1 MRWIVYDL
9 FCLVFAMRTVKQNK
23 SGGTTFHVTREQATW
38 LMNNNVNP
46 GDYFRAAVNVPAHER
61 RALAIRM
68 VNEQLDR
75 DIIAKEERKA
85 HEWAAIQYEEM
96 KEERKAHEWAAIQ
109 YEEMHGLINEIVETS
124 DPEHRGALRLQLGE
138 FYGEVGLDA
147 LAEAEESARMEAKA
161 RDAWD
166 AEAEESARMEAKLK
180 AEFDAALAEA
190 EESARMEAKARDA
203 WEAEDAEAWHL
214 AMAKARDAWDRVE
227 VPADAPHAAAINAKL
242 KAEFDAALAAEIGLN
257 LPNV

>member
-1 MRWIVYDL
+1 
-9 FCLVFAMRTVKQNK
+9 
-23 SGGTTFHVTREQATW
+23 
-38 LMNNNVNP
+38 
-46 GDYFRAAVNVPAHER
+46 
-61 RALAIRM
+61 
-68 VNEQLDR
+68 
-75 DIIAKEERKA
+75 
-85 HEWAAIQYEEM
+85 M

-166 AEAEESARMEAKLK
+166 AE
-180 AEFDAALAEA
+180 
-190 EESARMEAKARDA
+190 
-203 WEAEDAEAWHL
+203 DAEAWHL

>member
-23 SGGTTFHVTREQATW
+23 SGGTAFHVTREQAQW
-38 LMNNNVNP
+38 LIERNVNP

-61 RALAIRM
+61 RALAIHMAEEADERA
-68 VNEQLDR
+68 
-75 DIIAKEERKA
+75 IAL
-85 HEWAAIQYEEM
+85 

-124 DPEHRGALRLQLGE
+124 DPEHRGALCLQLGE
-138 FYGEVGLDA
+138 CYGEVGLDA

-161 RDAWD
+161 EDMAKVQDDAREDDELWHIQNAASEEAWD
-166 AEAEESARMEAKLK
+166 AEITAHFQAEE
-180 AEFDAALAEA
+180 
-190 EESARMEAKARDA
+190 
-203 WEAEDAEAWHL
+203 
-214 AMAKARDAWDRVE
+214 
-227 VPADAPHAAAINAKL
+227 
-242 KAEFDAALAAEIGLN
+242 ALAAEIGLN

>member
-1 MRWIVYDL
+1 
-9 FCLVFAMRTVKQNK
+9 MRTVKQNK
-23 SGGTTFHVTREQATW
+23 SGGTTFHVTREQAQW
-38 LMNNNVNP
+38 LIERNVNP

-61 RALAIRM
+61 RALAIHMAEEADERA
-68 VNEQLDR
+68 
-75 DIIAKEERKA
+75 IAL
-85 HEWAAIQYEEM
+85 

-124 DPEHRGALRLQLGE
+124 DPEHRGALCLQLGE
-138 FYGEVGLDA
+138 CYGEVGLDA
-147 LAEAEESARMEAKA
+147 LAEAEESARIAMAMAKA
-161 RDAWD
+161 RDSCAGTIVII
-166 AEAEESARMEAKLK
+166 SASGCATQE
-180 AEFDAALAEA
+180 
-190 EESARMEAKARDA
+190 
-203 WEAEDAEAWHL
+203 EAEDAQAWHL

>member
-9 FCLVFAMRTVKQNK
+9 FCLVFAMRIVKQNK
-23 SGGTTFHVTREQATW
+23 SGGTTFHVTREQAQW
-38 LMNNNVNP
+38 LIERNVNP

-61 RALAIRM
+61 RALAIHMAEEADERA
-68 VNEQLDR
+68 
-75 DIIAKEERKA
+75 IAL
-85 HEWAAIQYEEM
+85 

-138 FYGEVGLDA
+138 CYGEVGLDA

-161 RDAWD
+161 
-166 AEAEESARMEAKLK
+166 
-180 AEFDAALAEA
+180 
-190 EESARMEAKARDA
+190 
-203 WEAEDAEAWHL
+203 
-214 AMAKARDAWDRVE
+214 
-227 VPADAPHAAAINAKL
+227 
-242 KAEFDAALAAEIGLN
+242 EFDAALAAEIGLN

>member
-1 MRWIVYDL
+1 
-9 FCLVFAMRTVKQNK
+9 MRTVKQNK
-23 SGGTTFHVTREQATW
+23 SGGTTFHVTREQAQW
-38 LMNNNVNP
+38 LIERNVNP

-61 RALAIRM
+61 RALAIHMAEEADERA
-68 VNEQLDR
+68 
-75 DIIAKEERKA
+75 IAL
-85 HEWAAIQYEEM
+85 

-138 FYGEVGLDA
+138 FYGEVGLD
-147 LAEAEESARMEAKA
+147 
-161 RDAWD
+161 
-166 AEAEESARMEAKLK
+166 
-180 AEFDAALAEA
+180 ALAEA

>member
-161 RDAWD
+161 ED
-166 AEAEESARMEAKLK
+166 MAKVREYLSLQ
-180 AEFDAALAEA
+180 E
-190 EESARMEAKARDA
+190 
-203 WEAEDAEAWHL
+203 EAEDAQAWHL

>member
-23 SGGTTFHVTREQATW
+23 SGGTTFHVTREQAQW
-38 LMNNNVNP
+38 LIERNVNP

-61 RALAIRM
+61 RALAIHMAEEADERA
-68 VNEQLDR
+68 
-75 DIIAKEERKA
+75 IAL
-85 HEWAAIQYEEM
+85 

-109 YEEMHGLINEIVETS
+109 YEEMHALINEIVETTS
-124 DPEHRGALRLQLGE
+124 DPEHRGALCLQLGE
-138 FYGEVGLDA
+138 CYGEVGLDA
-147 LAEAEESARMEAKA
+147 LDAALAAESARMEAKA
-161 RDAWD
+161 ED
-166 AEAEESARMEAKLK
+166 MAKLQD
-180 AEFDAALAEA
+180 DAREDDELWHIQNAASE
-190 EESARMEAKARDA
+190 
-203 WEAEDAEAWHL
+203 EAEDVQAWHL

>member
-23 SGGTTFHVTREQATW
+23 SGGTTFHVTRGQATW

-161 RDAWD
+161 ED
-166 AEAEESARMEAKLK
+166 MAKVREYLSLQ
-180 AEFDAALAEA
+180 E
-190 EESARMEAKARDA
+190 
-203 WEAEDAEAWHL
+203 EAEDAKAWHL

>member
-23 SGGTTFHVTREQATW
+23 SGGTTFHVTREQAQW
-38 LMNNNVNP
+38 LIERNVNP

-61 RALAIRM
+61 RALAIHMAEEADERA
-68 VNEQLDR
+68 
-75 DIIAKEERKA
+75 IAL
-85 HEWAAIQYEEM
+85 

-124 DPEHRGALRLQLGE
+124 DPEHRGALCLQLGE
-138 FYGEVGLDA
+138 CYGEVGLDA

-161 RDAWD
+161 ED
-166 AEAEESARMEAKLK
+166 MAKVREYLSLQ
-180 AEFDAALAEA
+180 E
-190 EESARMEAKARDA
+190 
-203 WEAEDAEAWHL
+203 EAEDAQAWHL

>member
-9 FCLVFAMRTVKQNK
+9 FCLVFAMRIVKQNK
-23 SGGTTFHVTREQATW
+23 SGGTTFHVTREQVMW

-85 HEWAAIQYEEM
+85 EDMAKVREY
-96 KEERKAHEWAAIQ
+96 
-109 YEEMHGLINEIVETS
+109 LS
-124 DPEHRGALRLQLGE
+124 LQE
-138 FYGEVGLDA
+138 
-147 LAEAEESARMEAKA
+147 
-161 RDAWD
+161 
-166 AEAEESARMEAKLK
+166 
-180 AEFDAALAEA
+180 
-190 EESARMEAKARDA
+190 
-203 WEAEDAEAWHL
+203 EAEDAEAWHL

>member
-23 SGGTTFHVTREQATW
+23 SGGTTFHVTREQAQW
-38 LMNNNVNP
+38 LIERNVNP

-68 VNEQLDR
+68 AEEADER
-75 DIIAKEERKA
+75 AIAL
-85 HEWAAIQYEEM
+85 

-124 DPEHRGALRLQLGE
+124 DPEHRGALCLQLGE
-138 FYGEVGLDA
+138 CYGEVGLDA

-161 RDAWD
+161 EDMAKLQDDAREDDELWHIQNAASEEAWD
-166 AEAEESARMEAKLK
+166 AEITALFQAEE
-180 AEFDAALAEA
+180 
-190 EESARMEAKARDA
+190 
-203 WEAEDAEAWHL
+203 
-214 AMAKARDAWDRVE
+214 
-227 VPADAPHAAAINAKL
+227 
-242 KAEFDAALAAEIGLN
+242 ALAAEIGLN

>member
-85 HEWAAIQYEEM
+85 EDMAKLQDDAREDDELWHIQNAASEE
-96 KEERKAHEWAAIQ
+96 
-109 YEEMHGLINEIVETS
+109 
-124 DPEHRGALRLQLGE
+124 
-138 FYGEVGLDA
+138 
-147 LAEAEESARMEAKA
+147 
-161 RDAWD
+161 AWD
-166 AEAEESARMEAKLK
+166 AEITSHLQAEE
-180 AEFDAALAEA
+180 ALAE
-190 EESARMEAKARDA
+190 
-203 WEAEDAEAWHL
+203 
-214 AMAKARDAWDRVE
+214 
-227 VPADAPHAAAINAKL
+227 
-242 KAEFDAALAAEIGLN
+242 EIGFN
-257 LPNV
+257 R

>member
-23 SGGTTFHVTREQATW
+23 SGGTAFHVTREQAQW
-38 LMNNNVNP
+38 LIERNVNP

-61 RALAIRM
+61 RALAIHMAEEADERA
-68 VNEQLDR
+68 
-75 DIIAKEERKA
+75 IAL
-85 HEWAAIQYEEM
+85 

-124 DPEHRGALRLQLGE
+124 DPEHRGALCLQLGE
-138 FYGEVGLDA
+138 CYGEVGLDA

-161 RDAWD
+161 ED
-166 AEAEESARMEAKLK
+166 MAKLQD
-180 AEFDAALAEA
+180 DAREDDELWHIQNAASE
-190 EESARMEAKARDA
+190 
-203 WEAEDAEAWHL
+203 EAEDVQAWHL

-242 KAEFDAALAAEIGLN
+242 KAEEALAAEIGLN

>member
-166 AEAEESARMEAKLK
+166 AEAEESARMEAK
-180 AEFDAALAEA
+180 AED
-190 EESARMEAKARDA
+190 MAKVREYLSLQE
-203 WEAEDAEAWHL
+203 EAEDAEAWHL

>member
-23 SGGTTFHVTREQATW
+23 SGGTTFHVTREQAQW
-38 LMNNNVNP
+38 LIERNVNP

-61 RALAIRM
+61 RALAIHMAEEADERA
-68 VNEQLDR
+68 
-75 DIIAKEERKA
+75 IAL
-85 HEWAAIQYEEM
+85 

-124 DPEHRGALRLQLGE
+124 DPEHRGALCLQLGE
-138 FYGEVGLDA
+138 CYGEVGLDA

-161 RDAWD
+161 
-166 AEAEESARMEAKLK
+166 
-180 AEFDAALAEA
+180 
-190 EESARMEAKARDA
+190 
-203 WEAEDAEAWHL
+203 EDAQAWHL

-227 VPADAPHAAAINAKL
+227 VPADAPHASAINAKL

>member
-23 SGGTTFHVTREQATW
+23 SGGTTFHVTREQAQW
-38 LMNNNVNP
+38 LIERNVNP

-61 RALAIRM
+61 RALAIHMAEEADERA
-68 VNEQLDR
+68 
-75 DIIAKEERKA
+75 IAL
-85 HEWAAIQYEEM
+85 

-124 DPEHRGALRLQLGE
+124 DPEHRGALCLQLGE
-138 FYGEVGLDA
+138 CYGEVGLDA

-161 RDAWD
+161 EDMAKVQDDAREDDELWHIQNAASEEAWD
-166 AEAEESARMEAKLK
+166 AEITAHFQAEE
-180 AEFDAALAEA
+180 
-190 EESARMEAKARDA
+190 
-203 WEAEDAEAWHL
+203 
-214 AMAKARDAWDRVE
+214 
-227 VPADAPHAAAINAKL
+227 
-242 KAEFDAALAAEIGLN
+242 ALAAEIGLN

>member
-166 AEAEESARMEAKLK
+166 AEAEESARMEAK
-180 AEFDAALAEA
+180 AED
-190 EESARMEAKARDA
+190 MAKVREYLSLQE
-203 WEAEDAEAWHL
+203 EAEDAKAWHL

>member
-23 SGGTTFHVTREQATW
+23 SGGTTFHVTREQAQW
-38 LMNNNVNP
+38 LIERNVNP

-61 RALAIRM
+61 RALAIHMAEEADERA
-68 VNEQLDR
+68 
-75 DIIAKEERKA
+75 IAL
-85 HEWAAIQYEEM
+85 

-138 FYGEVGLDA
+138 FYGEVGLD
-147 LAEAEESARMEAKA
+147 
-161 RDAWD
+161 
-166 AEAEESARMEAKLK
+166 
-180 AEFDAALAEA
+180 ALAEA

>member
-38 LMNNNVNP
+38 LTHNNVNP

-75 DIIAKEERKA
+75 DIIA
-85 HEWAAIQYEEM
+85 

-180 AEFDAALAEA
+180 AEFDAALA
-190 EESARMEAKARDA
+190 
-203 WEAEDAEAWHL
+203 
-214 AMAKARDAWDRVE
+214 
-227 VPADAPHAAAINAKL
+227 
-242 KAEFDAALAAEIGLN
+242 AEIGLN